1 MSNAYTDTSSG
12 SLGGSVGG
20 AGLVQKAYD
29 RLLEFA
35 LRSEPLIRSVADK
48 RPARQAFPGSTVVL
62 QKYVDLNQA
71 TTALTE
77 TVDPDAVALSTP
89 TSVTITLNEY
99 GNSVLVTRALE
110 LFSLA
115 DVDPAIA
122 NIIAY
127 NLADSIDT
135 VAMTTLRSGTNNIYS
150 GDATSVA
157 TVDAA
162 DTIDSADIRRAVAKL
177 RSNKAKARRG
187 SEYWAGIHPEVSHDL
202 RAETGN
208 MGWNFVHAQT
218 TPSVN
223 NIWAGEIGT
232 YEGAFF
238 VESPRL
244 YNAKSGADQS
254 ALATTA
260 VTVAGTSAGF
270 TFGVASSS
278 VIASRAEVGDKI
290 AGTGIAS
297 GAKITA
303 ISTSGSTTT
312 ITVDTANT
320 AAVTATTTVTVT
332 PVTRVFDTIVAGAQA
347 MAEAVA
353 EEPHVVIGNVTDK
366 LMRFRPMGWY
376 GVLGFA
382 VYRDEALYR
391 ITSGSSVA
399 ALQLIDCRAG
409 AILPDGE
416 FIRRTYG

>member
-1 MSNAYTDTSSG
+1 MSNQYTSTAST
-12 SLGGSVGG
+12 SLGGTVGG

-48 RPARQAFPGSTVVL
+48 RPARQAIPGQTVVL
-62 QKYVDLNQA
+62 QKYVDLDQA
-71 TTALTE
+71 TSTLTE
-77 TVDPDAVALSTP
+77 TTDPDAVSLSTP
-89 TSVTITLNEY
+89 TTVTVTLNEY
-99 GNSVLVTRALE
+99 GNAVLVTRALE

-127 NLADSIDT
+127 NLADSIDA
-135 VAMTTLRSGTNNIYS
+135 VAMTTLRSGSNNIYS
-150 GDATSVA
+150 GNATAVA
-157 TVDAA
+157 NVDAA
-162 DTIDSADIRRAVAKL
+162 DTIDSADIRKAVAKL
-177 RSNKAKARRG
+177 RANKAKARRG
-187 SEYWAGIHPEVSHDL
+187 SLYWTGIHPEVSHDL

-208 MGWNFVHAQT
+208 MGWNFTHIQT
-218 TPSVN
+218 SPAVDKV
-223 NIWAGEIGT
+223 WAGEIGE

-238 VESPRL
+238 IESPRL
-244 YNAKSGADQS
+244 YNAKSGADQT

-270 TFGVASSS
+270 TFGVASSA
-278 VIASRAEVGDKI
+278 VIATRAEVGDKI

-312 ITVDTANT
+312 FTVDTANT
-320 AAVTATTTVTVT
+320 GAVSATTVVTVT
-332 PVTRVFDTIVAGAQA
+332 PVTRVFDTIVCGAQA

-353 EEPHVVIGNVTDK
+353 EEPHIVIGNVTDK

-391 ITSGSSVA
+391 ITSGSSIA
-399 ALQLIDCRAG
+399 AL
-409 AILPDGE
+409 
-416 FIRRTYG
+416 

>member
-1 MSNAYTDTSSG
+1 MPNAYTSTGST
-12 SLGGSVGG
+12 SLGGTAGG

-62 QKYVDLNQA
+62 QRYVDLDQA

-77 TVDPDAVALSTP
+77 TTDPDAVALSTP

-99 GNSVLVTRALE
+99 GNAVLVTRALE

-127 NLADSIDT
+127 NLADSIDA
-135 VAMTTLRSGTNNIYS
+135 VAMTTLRSGSNNIFA
-150 GDATSVA
+150 GTATSVA
-157 TVDAA
+157 GVTAS
-162 DTIDSADIRRAVAKL
+162 DTIDSADIRKTVAKL
-177 RSNKAKARRG
+177 RSNKAKGRRG
-187 SEYWAGIHPEVSHDL
+187 SYYWTGIHPQVSHDL

-208 MGWNFVHAQT
+208 MGWNFVHAQSN
-218 TPSVN
+218 PAVD
-223 NIWAGEIGT
+223 NIWAGEIGD

-244 YNAKSGADQS
+244 YNAKTGADQT

-270 TFGVASSS
+270 TFGVASTS

-303 ISTSGSTTT
+303 IATSGSTTT
-312 ITVDTANT
+312 ITVDVANT
-320 AAVTATTTVTVT
+320 AAVTATTVVTVT
-332 PVTRVFDTIVAGAQA
+332 PVTRVFNTIVAGSQA

-391 ITSGSSVA
+391 ITSGSSIA
-399 ALQLIDCRAG
+399 AL
-409 AILPDGE
+409 
-416 FIRRTYG
+416 

>member
-1 MSNAYTDTSSG
+1 MSNQYTSTAST
-12 SLGGSVGG
+12 SLGGTVGG

-48 RPARQAFPGSTVVL
+48 RPARQAIPGQTVVL
-62 QKYVDLNQA
+62 QKYVDLDQV
-71 TTALTE
+71 TSTLTE
-77 TVDPDAVALSTP
+77 TTDPDAVSLSTP
-89 TSVTITLNEY
+89 TTVTVTLNEY
-99 GNSVLVTRALE
+99 GNAVLVTRALE

-127 NLADSIDT
+127 NLADSIDS
-135 VAMTTLRSGTNNIYS
+135 VAMTTLRSGSNNIFA
-150 GDATSVA
+150 GNATAVA
-157 TVDAA
+157 NVDAA

-177 RSNKAKARRG
+177 RANKAKARRG
-187 SEYWAGIHPEVSHDL
+187 SLYWTGIHPEVSHDL

-218 TPSVN
+218 APAADK
-223 NIWAGEIGT
+223 IWAGEIGD

-244 YNAKSGADQS
+244 YNAKSGADQT

-297 GAKITA
+297 TAKIA
-303 ISTSGSTTT
+303 DISTSGDTTT
-312 ITVDTANT
+312 ITVTVANT
-320 AAVTATTTVTVT
+320 GAVSATTVVTVT
-332 PVTRVFDTIVAGAQA
+332 PVTRVFDTIVCGAQA

-353 EEPHVVIGNVTDK
+353 EEPHIVIGNVTDK

-391 ITSGSSVA
+391 ITSGSSIA
-399 ALQLIDCRAG
+399 AL
-409 AILPDGE
+409 
-416 FIRRTYG
+416 